1 MFTGTYFSVTLT
13 DEGIDMG
20 MCGMTMPTQS
30 NAHDLDNDEM
40 FLDTSNYDGEVAG
53 YQWVSIGRHI
63 IGYPFSQFCV

>member
-13 DEGIDMG
+13 DEGIEMG

-30 NAHDLDNDEM
+30 NAHDLDDDEM

-53 YQWVSIGRHI
+53 YQ
-63 IGYPFSQFCV
+63 